1 MNGSPFFKKI
11 VFVLYICC
19 SYYFTSGIFHIF
31 PLFQLCQN
39 TLPHPKTKERK
50 ITWDKKLA
58 ATYMYFLCKEF
69 PCKNFP
75 PTLGYA
81 GGHIVNIPS
90 EVYFFEKWQTYPTK
104 VIDTSIWSFFFII
117 KEAICI
123 DANKEWNKLIL
134 YKLKAKFPNTGRK
147 SKQ

>member
-1 MNGSPFFKKI
+1 M
-11 VFVLYICC
+11 
-19 SYYFTSGIFHIF
+19 YF
-31 PLFQLCQN
+31 
-39 TLPHPKTKERK
+39 
-50 ITWDKKLA
+50 
-58 ATYMYFLCKEF
+58 FLCKEF

-81 GGHIVNIPS
+81 GGHIVHFPS
-90 EVYFFEKWQTYPTK
+90 EVYFFKKWQHIRVAYNPN
-104 VIDTSIWSFFFII
+104 

-123 DANKEWNKLIL
+123 ASNKKWNKLIL